1 MAWGSSKTITTK
13 SFTDESRMYNL
24 IICFDL
30 LPLSHWNTITKTW
43 AKFLYTFMTK
53 VSIDLPSVI
62 CKSLI
67 EVHECEDKMSHLI
80 HPCLITRLL
89 THLKITIP
97 SNIPQLSRSAKPI
110 DKSSIKWI
118 SGQLKKDKVPQPD
131 DPNGEDNG
139 AGPSSSTPSSA
150 DVMASLHAITS
161 FQERI
166 FIN

>member
-1 MAWGSSKTITTK
+1 
-13 SFTDESRMYNL
+13 
-24 IICFDL
+24 
-30 LPLSHWNTITKTW
+30 
-43 AKFLYTFMTK
+43 MTK

-97 SNIPQLSRSAKPI
+97 LNIPQLPRSAKPI
-110 DKSSIKWI
+110 GRSSIKLI
-118 SGQLKKDKVPQPD
+118 GGQLKKDKVPQPD

-139 AGPSSSTPSSA
+139 AGPSSSTLSTT

-161 FQERI
+161 F
-166 FIN
+166 